1 MIKSINFINYKSFDN
16 LDISDINFENIN
28 LIFGYN
34 GHGKSSFADFLY
46 QSINNNILD
55 NFNCSQQKYKI
66 YIYNE
71 RYKRNVLYIDDDE
84 KYDFNSFYAG
94 ENIKDIIKQKS
105 KIEEKIAK
113 LKIFEDRNEKD
124 RNNVNIQIDNLKI
137 SIAKRT
143 REVLEKINPQAYKTP
158 QSYTKASIQ
167 NVQFYNA
174 QLLDSNEFDE
184 IKKLTINNKPN
195 EINIYNFNLIDKV
208 SFNISELN
216 KILKETP
223 ENYAIEKFKN
233 DIELENFARTALKIK
248 NNSPQEYNDKC
259 PLCGQSIIQVKLW
272 ETLEK
277 HFNKEYD
284 NFVKKLEEYADFFE
298 SVKNEVNNFK
308 KWLNENLINSKLML
322 EKGINIDELRQEY
335 INLTETFN
343 IYLDNTIINTIQ
355 EKIKSPNR
363 DDIDIELNHDFNRS
377 IEILQSNKIKD
388 IIDYHN
394 KQQSEYKSIIEENI
408 TKIINHFIAEKK
420 DSFLGLQ
427 EKNKTIDYFSEKISI
442 CKEKR
447 EKQINCIENELK
459 EVDESFKNLNEDL
472 NSWFFS
478 DIKFVKIS
486 DTHYKIQRQDS
497 NGCWFD
503 CKSELS
509 EGEKTII
516 SLIYFINSYLA
527 TSQDLEEYP
536 ILIID
541 DPITSLDN
549 TNKDKIINYILNK
562 IVKNKNIRSQ
572 IFILSHEKY
581 ILHKIDKELNRINF
595 SKKKILNISKHK
607 FISKID
613 TLRIISFENGT
624 IEIYNKLKEY
634 IDNPKLNIESDIME
648 FPRRLLEKIFS
659 IVFEDNNDF
668 TKCYDKFLERYKIDK
683 LYTSADIQ
691 KLNHNKSDEDLSPE
705 VLEKCKFVIK
715 IFEKF
720 TNPYK
725 DI

>member
-137 SIAKRT
+137 IIAKRT

-322 EKGINIDELRQEY
+322 EKGIKTR
-335 INLTETFN
+335 
-343 IYLDNTIINTIQ
+343 IY
-355 EKIKSPNR
+355 
-363 DDIDIELNHDFNRS
+363 
-377 IEILQSNKIKD
+377 
-388 IIDYHN
+388 
-394 KQQSEYKSIIEENI
+394 
-408 TKIINHFIAEKK
+408 
-420 DSFLGLQ
+420 
-427 EKNKTIDYFSEKISI
+427 
-442 CKEKR
+442 
-447 EKQINCIENELK
+447 
-459 EVDESFKNLNEDL
+459 
-472 NSWFFS
+472 
-478 DIKFVKIS
+478 
-486 DTHYKIQRQDS
+486 
-497 NGCWFD
+497 
-503 CKSELS
+503 
-509 EGEKTII
+509 
-516 SLIYFINSYLA
+516 
-527 TSQDLEEYP
+527 
-536 ILIID
+536 
-541 DPITSLDN
+541 
-549 TNKDKIINYILNK
+549 
-562 IVKNKNIRSQ
+562 
-572 IFILSHEKY
+572 
-581 ILHKIDKELNRINF
+581 
-595 SKKKILNISKHK
+595 
-607 FISKID
+607 
-613 TLRIISFENGT
+613 
-624 IEIYNKLKEY
+624 
-634 IDNPKLNIESDIME
+634 
-648 FPRRLLEKIFS
+648 
-659 IVFEDNNDF
+659 
-668 TKCYDKFLERYKIDK
+668 
-683 LYTSADIQ
+683 
-691 KLNHNKSDEDLSPE
+691 
-705 VLEKCKFVIK
+705 
-715 IFEKF
+715 
-720 TNPYK
+720 
-725 DI
+725 

>member
-1 MIKSINFINYKSFDN
+1 M
-16 LDISDINFENIN
+16 
-28 LIFGYN
+28 
-34 GHGKSSFADFLY
+34 
-46 QSINNNILD
+46 
-55 NFNCSQQKYKI
+55 
-66 YIYNE
+66 
-71 RYKRNVLYIDDDE
+71 
-84 KYDFNSFYAG
+84 
-94 ENIKDIIKQKS
+94 
-105 KIEEKIAK
+105 
-113 LKIFEDRNEKD
+113 
-124 RNNVNIQIDNLKI
+124 
-137 SIAKRT
+137 
-143 REVLEKINPQAYKTP
+143 
-158 QSYTKASIQ
+158 
-167 NVQFYNA
+167 
-174 QLLDSNEFDE
+174 
-184 IKKLTINNKPN
+184 
-195 EINIYNFNLIDKV
+195 
-208 SFNISELN
+208 
-216 KILKETP
+216 KETP

-408 TKIINHFIAEKK
+408 IKIINHFIAEKK

-486 DTHYKIQRQDS
+486 DTHYKTQRQDS

-549 TNKDKIINYILNK
+549 TNKDKIINYILDK

-595 SKKKILNISKHK
+595 SKKKILNVSKHK
-607 FISKID
+607 FTSKID
-613 TLRIISFENGT
+613 TLNKISLDNEVR
-624 IEIYNKLKEY
+624 EIYNKLKKY
-634 IDNPKLNIESDIME
+634 VDNPKLNIESDIME